1 MDMKDS
7 IVQELD
13 SFASQNDIL
22 RYSDLYEVYLD
33 LRKSIECIF
42 LLESDKNAVETT
54 LHCLKIESKVQLFV
68 FYLEQVKN
76 GELNEYEAVKAISD
90 DNEVY
95 CMEMINTDLIG
106 EISIFFKKNKSV
118 KDHN

>member
-7 IVQELD
+7 IVRELD

-33 LRKSIECIF
+33 LRRSIECIF
-42 LLESDKNAVETT
+42 LLKSDKNAVETT
-54 LHCLKIESKVQLFV
+54 LHCLKIESKVQLFI
-68 FYLEQVKN
+68 FYLKQVKN
-76 GELNEYEAVKAISD
+76 GELKEYEAVKAISD
-90 DNEVY
+90 DYEVY

-106 EISIFFKKNKSV
+106 DISIFFKKNKEAEES
-118 KDHN
+118 

>member
-7 IVQELD
+7 VVQELD
-13 SFASQNDIL
+13 NFANQNDIL

-33 LRKSIECIF
+33 LRRSIECIF
-42 LLESDKNAVETT
+42 LLKSDKNAVETT
-54 LHCLKIESKVQLFV
+54 LYYLKIESKVQLFV

-76 GELNEYEAVKAISD
+76 GELSEYEAVKAISD

-95 CMEMINTDLIG
+95 YSEMINTDLIG
-106 EISIFFKKNKSV
+106 DISIFFKKNKGV
-118 KDHN
+118 KGS

>member
-1 MDMKDS
+1 MDTKDS
-7 IVQELD
+7 IVQDLD

-33 LRKSIECIF
+33 LRRSIECIF
-42 LLESDKNAVETT
+42 LLKSDKNAVETT
-54 LHCLKIESKVQLFV
+54 LHCLRIETKVQLFV

-76 GELNEYEAVKAISD
+76 GELKEFEAVKAIND
-90 DNEVY
+90 DQEVY

-106 EISIFFKKNKSV
+106 EISIFFEKNKEAEES
-118 KDHN
+118 